1 MTIAKIRDRASAALS
16 EAGYAPGSWT
26 WIKGPNRLVL
36 SVRGQLC
43 TVDLPGGMGRA
54 KLERAIGYLQGLAEG
69 ARILDRTQAA

>member
-1 MTIAKIRDRASAALS
+1 MKISDIRDLASAALS
-16 EAGYAPGSWT
+16 KAGYAPGSWT

-54 KLERAIGYLQGLAEG
+54 KLERALGYLEGLAEG
-69 ARILDRTQAA
+69 ARILDRAAA